1 MHVALVCTFTLLF
14 HNLDHGWKIGFR
26 NESAKRRSFRK
37 VETDYYIP
45 IYRRVAKSR
54 DDRPNACRRSHST
67 RPPRR
72 KRSRSTA
79 SRHATKPN
87 AAANRHYPR
96 NNQRPGGGGRRQTPQ
111 REGERQF
118 SLLLRAAFPT
128 FLFFFFFFFPHCYFS
143 PFLRSRSKVAR
154 LSLVY
159 LIIAI
164 FSSPHHILPYD
175 FLLKK
180 ILLSNEKFHHAPR
193 LTRSF
198 FFFLI

>member
-1 MHVALVCTFTLLF
+1 M
-14 HNLDHGWKIGFR
+14 GFETKAR
-26 NESAKRRSFRK
+26 GAKRRSFRK

-96 NNQRPGGGGRRQTPQ
+96 NNQRPGGGRDAKRRRGR
-111 REGERQF
+111 GND
-118 SLLLRAAFPT
+118 S
-128 FLFFFFFFFPHCYFS
+128 FLSYSALH
-143 PFLRSRSKVAR
+143 
-154 LSLVY
+154 
-159 LIIAI
+159 
-164 FSSPHHILPYD
+164 
-175 FLLKK
+175 FLLF
-180 ILLSNEKFHHAPR
+180 S
-193 LTRSF
+193 SF
-198 FFFLI
+198 FFFSSLLLLTVPSFALQSRSFISRIFDYRNFFLAPPHLAI

>member
-1 MHVALVCTFTLLF
+1 M
-14 HNLDHGWKIGFR
+14 GFETKAR
-26 NESAKRRSFRK
+26 GAKRRSFRK
-37 VETDYYIP
+37 VETDCYIP

-96 NNQRPGGGGRRQTPQ
+96 NNQRPGGGRDAKRRRGR
-111 REGERQF
+111 GNDSFLSYSALHFLLF
-118 SLLLRAAFPT
+118 SS
-128 FLFFFFFFFPHCYFS
+128 FFFFFPHCYFS

-175 FLLKK
+175 FY
-180 ILLSNEKFHHAPR
+180 
-193 LTRSF
+193 
-198 FFFLI
+198 